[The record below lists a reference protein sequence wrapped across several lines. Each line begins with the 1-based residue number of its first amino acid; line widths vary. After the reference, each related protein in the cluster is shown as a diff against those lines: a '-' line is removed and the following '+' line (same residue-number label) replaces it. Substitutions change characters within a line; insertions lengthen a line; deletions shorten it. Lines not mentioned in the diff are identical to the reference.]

1 MKLTEDIF
9 YVGVNDDKI
18 TLFEGLYPVSD
29 GMAYNSYVIADE
41 KTAVMDT
48 VAEGFAEEWL
58 QGIEQALSETGKTA
72 PDYLIIQHMEPDH
85 SANIDVFMQ
94 KYPDTVLVASE
105 KAFPMMKNFFQT
117 AYEDR
122 RIQIK
127 DGDTLT
133 LGKHTLTFVMA
144 PLVHWPEVMVTYDS
158 YHRLLFSADAFGTF
172 GTADQTGDTTVSAAE
187 WAKEARRYYIGIV
200 GKFGAPVQKLL
211 KKAETL
217 DISMIFPLHGPV
229 LRNDLSSYIG
239 YYQKWSSYE
248 PEEDGVL
255 IAHASVYGNTKRA
268 AEHLKELLPNAV
280 CIDLAREDKTEAVAQ
295 AFRFSKIV
303 LASMTYNGTVFP
315 AMRNFIGDLKE
326 RNFQRRTIA
335 LIENGSWAPTAAQTM
350 RNLLSECKDL
360 SFAENTVKI
369 LSAPDADTEAQIAAL
384 AEELKK

>member
-211 KKAETL
+211 KKAEAL

-229 LRNDLSSYIG
+229 LRNDLSSYVG

-255 IAHASVYGNTKRA
+255 IAHASVYGNTKRV

-303 LASMTYNGTVFP
+303 FASMTYNGTVFP

-360 SFAENTVKI
+360 SFTEHTVKI
-369 LSAPDADTEAQIAAL
+369 LSAPNADTEAQIAAM

>member
-9 YVGVNDDKI
+9 YVGVNDTKI

-41 KTAVMDT
+41 KMAVMDT

-58 QGIEQALSETGKTA
+58 HGIEEVLSETGKAA
-72 PDYLIIQHMEPDH
+72 PDYLIVQHMEPDH
-85 SANIDVFMQ
+85 SANIDIFMQ
-94 KYPDTVLVASE
+94 KYPETVLVASE
-105 KAFPMMKNFFQT
+105 KAFPMMENFFQT

-122 RIQIK
+122 RIRIK
-127 DGDTLT
+127 DGDTLN

-158 YHRLLFSADAFGTF
+158 YYRLLFSADAFGTF
-172 GTADQTGDTTVSAAE
+172 GTADQTAAAE
-187 WAKEARRYYIGIV
+187 LSTAEWVKEARRYYIGIV

-217 DISMIFPLHGPV
+217 DIEMIFPLHGPV
-229 LRNDLSSYIG
+229 LRKNLAEYVG

-255 IAHASVYGNTKRA
+255 IAYASVYGNTKRV
-268 AEHLKELLPNAV
+268 AERLREMLPNAV

-326 RNFQRRTIA
+326 RNFQKRTVAI
-335 LIENGSWAPTAAQTM
+335 IENGSWAPTAAQTM
-350 RNLLSECKDL
+350 RNLLAECKDL
-360 SFAENTVKI
+360 SFAEHMVKI
-369 LSAPDADTEAQIAAL
+369 LSAPNADTEGQLAAL
-384 AEELKK
+384 AEELTK